1 MEKSFVK
8 DSLSNYVVFA
18 LQMAIGVV
26 AIPVYLSVY
35 GETLYGVYLLSIGL
49 ASSLL
54 FLEFGSGRAML
65 RYTAEYLNDGDRDKY
80 AHALQTCLLITGVTS
95 VAVTA
100 VFVALAYAQDY
111 AFNIDAGFREEAY
124 YLFLGTGVYAF
135 LLVAA
140 QLPQSMLK
148 GAGIFFL
155 RNQLVV
161 VELLMRAAVLALV
174 WYYGLSIYWLLA
186 SEIALIT
193 TALAFDFVTLRRHA
207 RTVLD
212 ARLLGVR
219 TGRPY
224 LGGEVF
230 TYAKETFL
238 LSLVGFFVQHTDK
251 IVIGVFLDVRF
262 VAVYAVI
269 YKPYTVIK
277 SVANK
282 TFVVLQPYYVRIRQR
297 QGVER
302 LREFVNRMSTLINAA
317 FTVGLAAAALAL
329 PTVVYYWLGTREYDP
344 YIVYGQLLVLAYA
357 LKTTTAIPNGLLY
370 IVGETRRL
378 FRLELAATGLNFAL
392 SIALVQVVGVGGVLL
407 GTFVALLFSTPLL
420 LHACA
425 RWLGEEPGAVVR
437 AGALRPLTRR
447 FYVNLAAMATV
458 MLVSVG
464 IRTYWSGLPQVA
476 DAVATVTAVA
486 ILLIGGAVLVRP
498 GLREFRAL
506 SEEFL

>member
-1 MEKSFVK
+1 MRKSFVK

-18 LQMAIGVV
+18 IQMAIGVV
-26 AIPVYLSVY
+26 AIPVYLATY

-65 RYTAEYLNDGDRDKY
+65 RYTAEYLTDGERDKY
-80 AHALQTCLLITGVTS
+80 AHALQTCLLITAVTS
-95 VAVTA
+95 VVVTA
-100 VFVALAYAQDY
+100 VFVALAHVQDY
-111 AFNIDAGFREEAY
+111 AFNIDPGFRREAY
-124 YLFLGTGVYAF
+124 YLFLGTGAYAF

-140 QLPQSMLK
+140 QLPQAMLK

-161 VELLMRAAVLALV
+161 VELALRAAVLALV
-174 WYYGLSIYWLLA
+174 WYYGLNIYWLLA

-193 TALAFDFVTLRRHA
+193 MALAFDFVTLRRHA
-207 RTVLD
+207 GAVLD
-212 ARLLGVR
+212 AGLLRVR

-224 LGGEVF
+224 FRGEVF

-297 QGVER
+297 DGTER
-302 LREFVNRMSTLINAA
+302 LRAFVNRMSLLINTA
-317 FTVGLAAAALAL
+317 FALGLAAAALAL
-329 PTVVYYWLGTREYDP
+329 PTVVYYWLGTREYDA

-357 LKTTTAIPNGLLY
+357 IKTTTAIPNGLLY

-378 FRLELAATGLNFAL
+378 FRLELAATALNFAL
-392 SIALVQVVGVGGVLL
+392 SIALVQYVGVGGVLL
-407 GTFVALLFSTPLL
+407 GTFVALLFSTPYLL
-420 LHACA
+420 RVCGQ
-425 RWLGEEPGAVVR
+425 WLAEEPGAVVR
-437 AGALRPLTRR
+437 EGALRPLTRR
-447 FYVNLAAMATV
+447 FYVNTAGMAAVTAA
-458 MLVSVG
+458 SVAV
-464 IRTYWSGLPQVA
+464 RAYWADTPAVA
-476 DAVATVTAVA
+476 DLVAVAAA
-486 ILLIGGAVLVRP
+486 AVLLVVGVAALARP

-506 SEEFL
+506 SKEFL